1 MIMRA
6 AQVRMLTITGIVLGL
21 TALSGC
27 TGSNVRE
34 TLGITRKAPDEFRVV
49 SRPPLTVPP
58 QFSLRPPSI
67 DEESPNQLATS
78 AQAKELLMG
87 SAENNA
93 LAPASGKKANSQVA
107 STGITTASKADAQ
120 FLERA
125 GAPQANPNIRR
136 ELTEEKITKQHQQE
150 EESWWD
156 KISMFPESKDP
167 TVNANKE
174 SERIQ
179 ANEESGKPVTDGET
193 PVVKSKDRGIL
204 GRILE
209 N

>member
-6 AQVRMLTITGIVLGL
+6 AQVRILTITGLAIGL

-27 TGSNVRE
+27 TGSNVKE

-67 DEESPNQLATS
+67 DEESPNQLTTS

-87 SAENNA
+87 QSAENNS
-93 LAPASGKKANSQVA
+93 LAPASGKKATSQM
-107 STGITTASKADAQ
+107 SPTGITTASKADAQ

-150 EESWWD
+150 EESFWD
-156 KISMFPESKDP
+156 KISTFPEAKDP

-204 GRILE
+204 GRIF
-209 N
+209 

>member
-6 AQVRMLTITGIVLGL
+6 AQVRMLTITGLALGL
-21 TALSGC
+21 AALSGC
-27 TGSNVRE
+27 TGSNVKE

-78 AQAKELLMG
+78 AQAKELLVG

-93 LAPASGKKANSQVA
+93 LAPASGKKANQVS

-150 EESWWD
+150 EESWWE
-156 KISMFPESKDP
+156 KISVLPEAKDP

-174 SERIQ
+174 AERIQ
-179 ANEESGKPVTDGET
+179 ANDESGKPVTDGET

-204 GRILE
+204 DRIF
-209 N
+209 